1 MYCEKCRK
9 QSPDNFQN
17 CAYCGASLAP
27 KKKKEP
33 ERFKKKFDFKFKLS
47 MKTFLKISLA
57 VAVVLTVCAVITAV
71 FTSSK
76 PEGVVKNLVK
86 AIETNDKELY
96 VSLYD
101 EYLYEYKK
109 DNRYFGEEE
118 TFNNISSPVNESRE
132 FYKEKCGDDF
142 KLKYSVETSETLG
155 EAEVLSFSEVLEHSF
170 GYVAYPSKVE
180 ILSVEIIAK
189 GEKGDYKSVYNDFW
203 CMKIKGRWY
212 VVDKSIISEFTKAS

>member
-1 MYCEKCRK
+1 MYCEKCHK

-47 MKTFLKISLA
+47 LKTFLKISLA
-57 VAVVLTVCAVITAV
+57 VAVLLTISAVITAV

-76 PEGVVKNLVK
+76 PEGVVKSLVK
-86 AIETNDKELY
+86 AIETDDKELY

-101 EYLYEYKK
+101 QYLYEYKK

-118 TFNNISSPVNESRE
+118 TFNNISAPVSESRE
-132 FYKEKCGDDF
+132 FYNDKCGQDF
-142 KLKYSVETSETLG
+142 KLKYSVETSETLD
-155 EAEVLSFSEVLEHSF
+155 EAETLSFSEILERSF
-170 GYVAYPSKVE
+170 GYVAHPSKVE
-180 ILSVEIIAK
+180 VLSVEIIAK
-189 GEKGDYKSVYNDFW
+189 GKKGQYKSVYNDFW

-212 VVDKSIISEFTKAS
+212 IVDKSIISEYMKAS